1 MRKEE
6 KGMRMGTA
14 TTLQL
19 LLVAIA
25 LAGLLV
31 SCDDTSEPDYSTL
44 MGGGQTQT
52 SGTPDPDS
60 TPSQAPGQTAT
71 PADAPVPGEEEVP
84 EELVPAVVVT
94 LEDTWAN
101 SDGLEIPQLVVEPP
115 YYECV
120 EAGRY
125 DITVAVV
132 VEENIP
138 AQVYR
143 IVAIGADGEEVGSQE
158 RHLQLPMKKPRTFDL
173 NNFYCTSIPVAIEF
187 YELEKDPAVAEG
199 MDDAGAG
206 GGRGGAGSG
215 GSGAPPQRGGAGMAG
230 DDEDEDT

>member
-1 MRKEE
+1 
-6 KGMRMGTA
+6 
-14 TTLQL
+14 
-19 LLVAIA
+19 
-25 LAGLLV
+25 
-31 SCDDTSEPDYSTL
+31 
-44 MGGGQTQT
+44 MGGGQAQT

-60 TPSQAPGQTAT
+60 TSSQASGET
-71 PADAPVPGEEEVP
+71 PTSASAPIPGEEEVP

-101 SDGLEIPQLVVEPP
+101 SEGLETPQLVVEPP
-115 YYECV
+115 YSECV

-125 DITVAVV
+125 DITVAIV

-143 IVAIGADGEEVGSQE
+143 IVAIGADGDEVGSQE

-187 YELEKDPAVAEG
+187 YVLEKDPAVAEG

-206 GGRGGAGSG
+206 VGRGRGGSG
-215 GSGAPPQRGGAGMAG
+215 ESSAPPQRGVGGTG
-230 DDEDEDT
+230 GGDEDEDI